1 MVARKVTERRVG
13 APLRVGG
20 VTIVPVE
27 EVGMAVQFGAGR
39 LFASAGRRVVA
50 VVVIEGGVARALDD
64 AGRALD
70 LDHILEQVPPL
81 RDALRESAVASAGS
95 P

>member
-13 APLRVGG
+13 APLHVGG
-20 VTIVPVE
+20 FTIVPVE

-39 LFASAGRRVVA
+39 LYASGGRRVVA
-50 VVVIEGGVARALDD
+50 IVVIEGGAARALDD

-70 LDHILEQVPPL
+70 LDDILEQVPPL
-81 RDALRESAVASAGS
+81 RNVLRENR
-95 P
+95 